1 MELKQLET
9 HRSIIDRLIG
19 FAQAN
24 RRIVAA
30 LVYTVITTVAL
41 SSAFLIL
48 FKFDVDSVLGS
59 SFFELVT
66 LLILVRLGVN
76 YFLRLGLGRWR
87 YVSTRDFGRLLIST
101 TIGTVIFTGI
111 IWGFATLDAEMASV
125 ILLEWVLTGYMTGG
139 IWILYRVLYEFTRVR
154 GGAEQRRVLVVGAGE
169 AAQLLI
175 AQMLRSSAGY
185 LPVGILDDDETKK
198 GTLIHGVRVLGS
210 TRDVQE
216 ISSAL
221 DIEEIVIGIPSAT
234 SDELGEIVRY
244 CEALDLPLKILPGID
259 DVLDDEASVSRRPVL
274 VVGGGGYIGTHLVQ
288 ILLNSN
294 YRVRV
299 FDKFV
304 FGRGVLG
311 DLENHPDLEVIEGD
325 VSNIYLLTLAL
336 RDTQAVIHLAGLVGD
351 PASSIDDNLT
361 QHFNIVSTRILL
373 ESVKALR
380 IPRFIFASSCSVYGA
395 SDEKVNESSQLNPV
409 SLYAE
414 SKIDSE
420 NEILRSAGDYF
431 HPTIL
436 RFATVFGHSRRA
448 RFDLVTNLFTAQA
461 FNDGKITVM
470 GSQQWRPLIHVSDI
484 AQSIVRVLDAPIEE
498 VSRQIFNVGDDDLN
512 TTIGELA
519 KLVARVV
526 GHDKTGSKVEITVDD
541 DIDDTRNYRVS
552 FEKIQENLGFRARIG
567 LEDGIREMA
576 AALKD
581 GVYENHYRD
590 GLYSNVQMTKLIKD
604 EFYSKEYRETHLSM
618 LLRDVSRD
626 DERVSG

>member
-1 MELKQLET
+1 MEPKELET
-9 HRSIIDRLIG
+9 HRTILDVLIE

-30 LVYTVITTVAL
+30 LIYTGITTVAL
-41 SSAFLIL
+41 SFAFLIL

-59 SFFELVT
+59 LFFKLIILLV
-66 LLILVRLGVN
+66 LVRLGVN
-76 YFLRLGLGRWR
+76 YCFGLGLGRWR
-87 YVSTRDFGRLLIST
+87 YVSTRDFGRLLIAT
-101 TIGTVIFTGI
+101 TSGTVIFTGI
-111 IWGFATLDAEMASV
+111 CWIFATLDAEMASV
-125 ILLEWVLTGYMTGG
+125 ILLEWILTGYMTGG

-154 GGAEQRRVLVVGAGE
+154 RGAEQRRVLVVGAGE

-198 GTLIHGVRVLGS
+198 GTLIHGVRVFGP

-234 SDELGEIVRY
+234 SDELSEIVHY
-244 CEALDLPLKILPGID
+244 CESLGLPLKILPGID
-259 DVLDDEASVSRRPVL
+259 DVLDGEGSESRRPVL
-274 VVGGGGYIGTHLVQ
+274 VVGGGGYIGTHLVE

-336 RDTQAVIHLAGLVGD
+336 RDAQAVIHLAGLVGD
-351 PASSIDDNLT
+351 PASSIDNNLT

-420 NEILRSAGDYF
+420 NEILRSAGEHF

-436 RFATVFGHSRRA
+436 RFATVFGHSRRP

-461 FNDGKITVM
+461 FNNGKITVM

-484 AQSIVRVLDAPIEE
+484 AESIVRVLDAPVEK
-498 VSRQIFNVGDDDLN
+498 VNRQIFNVGDDDLN
-512 TTIGELA
+512 ITIGELA

-526 GHDKTGSKVEITVDD
+526 DRDKTGSKVEITVDD

-552 FEKIQENLGFRARIG
+552 FEKIQETLGFRAKIG
-567 LEDGIREMA
+567 MEDGIREMA
-576 AALKD
+576 AALED
-581 GVYENHYRD
+581 GVYENPYYH

-604 EFYSKEYRETHLSM
+604 EFYSKEYRETHLSI
-618 LLRDVSRD
+618 LLRDLSRD
-626 DERVSG
+626 DNRVTE

>member
-626 DERVSG
+626 DESVSG

>member
-48 FKFDVDSVLGS
+48 FKFDVDSVLSS

-101 TIGTVIFTGI
+101 TIGTGIFTGI

-234 SDELGEIVRY
+234 SAELGEIVRY

-274 VVGGGGYIGTHLVQ
+274 VVGGGGYIGTHLVE